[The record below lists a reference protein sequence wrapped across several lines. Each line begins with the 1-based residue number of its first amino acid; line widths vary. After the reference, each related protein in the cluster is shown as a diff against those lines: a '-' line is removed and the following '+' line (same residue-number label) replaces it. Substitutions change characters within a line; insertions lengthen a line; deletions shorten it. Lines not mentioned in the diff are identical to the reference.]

1 VNVRSA
7 LLLGS
12 LALAAACT
20 REPPRASPPAPFIAT
35 RGAVA
40 IADPARVPVAF
51 TTTVAALAPPLP
63 APPITGRVT
72 TVETL
77 SAPLYAPLVGR
88 VAELR
93 VRLGDRVK
101 PGDRMVF
108 VRSAELPNFEREVRA
123 AELAVQTKAAFAA
136 RVKQLVDERAAPAN
150 DLTIADAEL
159 AEARLAVQAARS
171 RLHSLAVDASEDDAY
186 WVVATR
192 RGTVV
197 QLDAAPGTVVGPER
211 DRPIAT
217 VADLDEVLVLGDLPQ
232 RDAVGLHAGVAVR
245 VSYPGSTHEPV
256 TGALEVV
263 SEVVDPVRQTVPIRV
278 RVPNTTRFLKPNAYV
293 DLVLLPDGEAPSVQV
308 PTSAVVSDGLDA
320 VVFVESAPGELHR
333 RRVELRRQTRARTEI
348 VRGLAAGERVV
359 YLGALLLLNAVKAEG

>member
-1 VNVRSA
+1 MNVRLSI
-7 LLLGS
+7 LT
-12 LALAAACT
+12 LALALGAACA
-20 REPPRASPPAPFIAT
+20 RSASEPGASAPFVAT
-35 RGAVA
+35 RGAIA
-40 IADPARVPVAF
+40 IVDPARVPVTF
-51 TTTVAALAPPLP
+51 TTTIATLATPLP
-63 APPITGRVT
+63 SPPITGRVT

-77 SAPLYAPLVGR
+77 SAPVYAPLVGR

-101 PGDRMVF
+101 PGDHLAF

-123 AELAVQTKAAFAA
+123 ADLAVETKAAFAA

-150 DLTIADAEL
+150 DLTVAEAEL
-159 AEARLAVQAARS
+159 AEARLAAQAALS
-171 RLHSLAVDASEDDAY
+171 RLHSLAVDASEDNAY

-192 RGTVV
+192 RGTIV

-232 RDAVGLHAGVAVR
+232 RDAVGLHAGVPVL

-256 TGALEVV
+256 TGTLEVV

-293 DLVLLPDGEAPSVQV
+293 DLVLLSEGEVPSVQV

-320 VVFVESAPGELHR
+320 VVFVETAPGELHR

-348 VRGLAAGERVV
+348 IRGLAAGERVV
-359 YLGALLLLNAVKAEG
+359 HVGALLLLNAVKAEG